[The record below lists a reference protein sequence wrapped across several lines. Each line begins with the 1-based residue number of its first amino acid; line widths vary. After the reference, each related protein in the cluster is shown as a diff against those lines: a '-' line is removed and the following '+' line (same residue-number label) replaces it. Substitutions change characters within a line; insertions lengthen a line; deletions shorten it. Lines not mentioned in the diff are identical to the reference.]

1 MERLVH
7 SIAGRTVLSIW
18 AWFVLGI
25 TVIAAVPIV
34 AIIRLVTAP
43 FDRGAYHAGLAF
55 RKVAVVHQRLNPLWR
70 FRIEGAVPADRRRPW
85 IVVANHESFV
95 DILLIA
101 HLPMEMKWVS
111 KQTFFKIPLVGWLMR
126 MARDIQLVRG
136 ASGAGA
142 RVYAD
147 AAERLENRVSVMLFP
162 EGTRSADGELG
173 EFRDG
178 AFNMALSSGT
188 PILPIAVHG
197 TRAALT
203 KHDWRFGATT
213 ATLRVLD
220 PIEVPHRP
228 DAGRDEIDELR
239 DRVRAVIADARADMA
254 AAH

>member
-1 MERLVH
+1 MNSV
-7 SIAGRTVLSIW
+7 AARTVLSVW
-18 AWFVLGI
+18 AWFVLG
-25 TVIAAVPIV
+25 VSVLVAVPVV
-34 AIIRLVTAP
+34 AVIRVVTAP

-70 FRIEGAVPADRRRPW
+70 FRLEGNLPDDRRRPW

-126 MARDIQLVRG
+126 MARDIKLVRG
-136 ASGAGA
+136 ESGSGA
-142 RVYAD
+142 RVYVE
-147 AAERLENRVSVMLFP
+147 AAERLNNKVSVMLFP

-178 AFNMALSSGT
+178 AFKMALSTGT

-197 TRAALT
+197 TRAALV
-203 KHDWRFGATT
+203 KHDWRFGSTT
-213 ATLRVLD
+213 ATLRVLN
-220 PIEVPHRP
+220 PVEVPNLP
-228 DAGRDEIDELR
+228 DPERADIDELR
-239 DRVRAVIADARADMA
+239 ERVRTMIAAARADLSTN
-254 AAH
+254 

>member
-1 MERLVH
+1 MNRVMN
-7 SIAGRTVLSIW
+7 SVAARTVLSVW
-18 AWFVLGI
+18 AWFVLG
-25 TVIAAVPIV
+25 VSVLVAVPVV
-34 AIIRLVTAP
+34 AVIRVLTAP

-70 FRIEGAVPADRRRPW
+70 FRLEGNLPDDRRRPW

-126 MARDIQLVRG
+126 MARDIKLVRG
-136 ASGAGA
+136 ESGSGA
-142 RVYAD
+142 RVYIE
-147 AAERLENRVSVMLFP
+147 AAERLNNKVSVMLFP

-178 AFNMALSSGT
+178 AFKMALSTGT

-197 TRAALT
+197 TRAALV
-203 KHDWRFGATT
+203 KHDWRFGSTT

-220 PIEVPHRP
+220 PVEVPHLP
-228 DAGRDEIDELR
+228 DPERADIDELR
-239 DRVRAVIADARADMA
+239 ERVRTMIAAARADLSTN
-254 AAH
+254 